1 MCVTGWLCCTAQIGT
16 LQINYTLKNSKNK
29 ENAHKLIDFLIRK
42 DILSKNMNYTYYAVP
57 NQEVI
62 NENEL
67 VKSVTK
73 IDDEYFKKMEVFK
86 DPSDFLKEYDN
97 IWTDVKAD

>member
-1 MCVTGWLCCTAQIGT
+1 MVI
-16 LQINYTLKNSKNK
+16 LKDSKNK

-42 DILSKNMNYTYYAVP
+42 EILKKNMEYTYYAVP

-62 NENEL
+62 GENEL
-67 VKSVTK
+67 VKSISE

-86 DPSDFLKEYDN
+86 DPSDFVKEYDN
-97 IWTDVKAD
+97 IWTDIKAD